1 MKTEWMKSQ
10 LKDLQE
16 SVLLHVYALERCAYS
31 MIVDPVDEDR
41 DAYCLELEYYA
52 IEKAIKDK
60 FAGFRFD
67 VGDDDEDCRNEGVE
81 MEVVVREE

>member
-41 DAYCLELEYYA
+41 DAYCLELEY
-52 IEKAIKDK
+52 
-60 FAGFRFD
+60 
-67 VGDDDEDCRNEGVE
+67 
-81 MEVVVREE
+81 